1 MESTIKLTDT
11 QKKALELVQKL
22 VGEKKIDLT
31 EALQLIIAIYE
42 NQKEYVY
49 VPYQN
54 PWIEPYRPWT
64 VEPYTT
70 EPYKTPYR
78 DDTPWWEKNK
88 IMCDGDNANNAHV
101 DPNCVGPFTYSIS
114 GTKWDPMDW
123 ITNTLIG

>member
-22 VGEKKIDLT
+22 AEEKKIDLN
-31 EALQLIIAIYE
+31 EAVQLIIAIYE
-42 NQKEYVY
+42 NQKEFVY

-54 PWIEPYRPWT
+54 PWIEPYRPWIDT
-64 VEPYTT
+64 PWVTQPTT
-70 EPYKTPYR
+70 IPYR

-88 IMCDGDNANNAHV
+88 IMCDENVNSV
-101 DPNCVGPFTYSIS
+101 SSDPNKTPFTYMAN
-114 GTKWDPMDW
+114 GVNWGPYDW